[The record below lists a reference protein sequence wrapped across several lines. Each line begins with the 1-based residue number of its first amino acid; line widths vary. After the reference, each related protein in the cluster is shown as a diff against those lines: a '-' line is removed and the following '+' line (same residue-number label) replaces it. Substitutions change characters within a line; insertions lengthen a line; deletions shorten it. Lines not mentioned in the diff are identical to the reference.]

1 MKKIILLAAMAFG
14 MSFLA
19 GAQDT
24 KTSATTRE
32 GNVFIQTVTKRSSD
46 ADQPTQYVWKDI
58 KGNEYTIWLHTYT
71 KGEKQGQTTCFVWR
85 KSQKTGKEYKY
96 YIPDGEKIAAEILKE
111 NQ

>member
-1 MKKIILLAAMAFG
+1 MKKIIIIATMALG

-19 GAQDT
+19 GAQNPQT
-24 KTSATTRE
+24 ATTRE

-58 KGNEYTIWLHTYT
+58 KGNEYTIWLHTYV
-71 KGEKQGQTTCFVWR
+71 KGEKQGKVTCFVWR

-96 YIPDGEKIAAEILKE
+96 YIPDGEKIAAEIIKE
-111 NQ
+111 NE

>member
-1 MKKIILLAAMAFG
+1 MKRIILLAVMTLG

-19 GAQDT
+19 GAQNPQT
-24 KTSATTRE
+24 ATTRE

-58 KGNEYTIWLHTYT
+58 KGNEYTIWLHTYVN
-71 KGEKQGQTTCFVWR
+71 GEKQGQVTCFVWR